1 MSVITKRKGELIMPI
16 PFILGAIAVAAGATG
31 VAKGVS
37 GAMKIKEAK
46 EMMEE
51 IERKHN
57 ENQARLEKQER
68 RTQVF
73 MDKLGAIE
81 VETLSSFQ
89 EFSECVEKI
98 QNIPKFKKYEMG
110 SLEIEPLNIERLKE
124 VSIGATALKGVIA
137 GSALGTA
144 GSFAAGGAT
153 TAAVSA
159 FGVASTGTAIS
170 GLSGAA
176 ATNATLAALG
186 GGSLAAGGGGVALG
200 TTLLTGATL
209 GIGLMVGGLFINH
222 AGDKAQANVYEAREE
237 YNKAKA
243 LIKKARTILSEI
255 EDAAKNY
262 TKVLKGIYD
271 EYLILLEWLK
281 EFVSHEV
288 DWNNFTHEDERKFER
303 ITILVQILFTMCKVQ
318 FLIKQDDKNVLN
330 REEIE
335 NTLKLIDT
343 AV

>member
-1 MSVITKRKGELIMPI
+1 MPI

-57 ENQARLEKQER
+57 QNQARLEKQEN
-68 RTQVF
+68 RTQIS
-73 MDKLGAIE
+73 MDELGAAE
-81 VETLSSFQ
+81 VEILSSFKV
-89 EFSECVEKI
+89 FSECIEKI
-98 QNIPKFKKYEMG
+98 QDLPNFEKYKKG
-110 SLEIEPLNIERLKE
+110 TLEIEPLNIERLKE

-144 GSFAAGGAT
+144 GSVAAGGAT

-222 AGDKAQANVYEAREE
+222 AGDKAQANVDEAREE
-237 YNKAKA
+237 YNKAKK
-243 LIKKARTILSEI
+243 LIKEARTILSEI

-262 TKVLKGIYD
+262 TKVLKGIYE
-271 EYLILLEWLK
+271 EYLVLLDWLK
-281 EFVSHEV
+281 EFVSDEV
-288 DWNNFTHEDERKFER
+288 NWNNFTCEDVIKFER
-303 ITILVQILFTMCKVQ
+303 ISMLVSILYKMCKVQ
-318 FLIKQDDKNVLN
+318 FLVKQDDKNVLN
-330 REEIE
+330 KNEIE
-335 NTLKLIDT
+335 NTLNRIDT

>member
-1 MSVITKRKGELIMPI
+1 MSVIKRRKGELIMPI

-57 ENQARLEKQER
+57 QNQARLEKHEKS
-68 RTQVF
+68 TQLS
-73 MDKLGAIE
+73 MDELGATE

-89 EFSECVEKI
+89 EFSDCYEKI
-98 QNIPKFKKYEMG
+98 QNRPDFIKHNLGE
-110 SLEIEPLNIERLKE
+110 LEIEPLNIERLKE

-144 GSFAAGGAT
+144 GTFAASGAT

-222 AGDKAQANVYEAREE
+222 AGDKAQANVEEAREE

-243 LIKKARTILSEI
+243 LIKEARTLLKEI
-255 EDAAKNY
+255 EDTAKNY
-262 TKVLKGIYD
+262 TKVLQGILD

-281 EFVSHEV
+281 NLVTHEV
-288 DWNNFTHEDERKFER
+288 DWNKFSYEDEQKLER
-303 ITILVQILFTMCKVQ
+303 ITLLVQVLYNMCKVQ
-318 FLIKQDDKNVLN
+318 FLVKQGDKNVLN
-330 REEIE
+330 REKIE
-335 NTLKLIDT
+335 NTLNGINT